1 MAKNLYRVGA
11 GAALAI
17 FVHLNADAA
26 PAGIVCKLPQFDGD
40 GGSSG
45 TADLTFTYDGGATG
59 ALAASTP
66 WGALNLPAR
75 LAGTIASGE
84 FGINASGDATLL
96 MPDQTALD
104 ACLTA
109 KAKPADLADKDV
121 LALLI
126 NACSH
131 QVAGSKAAVP
141 VTVDV
146 EISGIDGDVTGFV
159 SRKLVAA
166 SPIAGVV
173 VEVGTFPPMSCAA
186 AP

>member
-1 MAKNLYRVGA
+1 M
-11 GAALAI
+11 AI
-17 FVHLNADAA
+17 FFPIAAEAA
-26 PAGIVCKLPQFDGD
+26 PAGIVCKLQQFGGD
-40 GGSSG
+40 GHSSG
-45 TADLTFTYDGGATG
+45 TVDLTFAYDGGATG
-59 ALAASTP
+59 ALSATTP

-84 FGINASGDATLL
+84 FGINASGEATLL

-121 LALLI
+121 LALLV

-131 QVAGSKAAVP
+131 QVAGGKAPVP
-141 VTVDV
+141 VTVHV

-159 SRKLVAA
+159 SRKFAAA
-166 SPIAGVV
+166 SGTAGVV
-173 VEVGTFPPMSCAA
+173 VEVATFPPMPCAA